1 MDHIIKW
8 KALFK
13 VYNTALNAA
22 MHGDV
27 SQYPAVD
34 RAREAI
40 IKYSLTFY
48 EACHSFGGGD
58 LHIEDLWVPL
68 KSGPADYARWQ
79 QT

>member
-1 MDHIIKW
+1 MEHVIKW

-27 SQYPAVD
+27 SQYPVVD
-34 RAREAI
+34 QAREAI

-48 EACHSFGGGD
+48 EACHTFGGGD
-58 LHIEDLWVPL
+58 LRIEDLWIPL
-68 KSGPADYARWQ
+68 KSGPSDYARW
-79 QT
+79 